1 MALTQNQ
8 QKAIAA
14 LLSSPSREDA
24 ARKCGLTSR
33 TPRVYFQ
40 NDEFCD
46 AYRAAFQELTEN
58 ATRKAQQLLCP
69 ALETLEE
76 VMQDADAPPAA
87 KTNAAR
93 IVIESTLKLT
103 EVNDILT
110 RIENLERARGDG

>member
-33 TPRVYFQ
+33 TLRVYFQ

-76 VMQDADAPPAA
+76 VMQ
-87 KTNAAR
+87 NAAR
-93 IVIESTLKLT
+93 IVIDSTIKLT

-110 RIENLERARGDG
+110 RIENLERARGEY

>member
-33 TPRVYFQ
+33 TLRLYFQ

-93 IVIESTLKLT
+93 IVIDSTIKLT

-110 RIENLERARGDG
+110 RIENLERARGEY